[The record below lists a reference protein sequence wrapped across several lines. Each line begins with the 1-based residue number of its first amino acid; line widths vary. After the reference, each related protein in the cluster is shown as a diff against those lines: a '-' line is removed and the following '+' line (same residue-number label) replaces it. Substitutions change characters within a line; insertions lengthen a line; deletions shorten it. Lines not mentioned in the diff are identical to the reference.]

1 MLRFCSPIGLR
12 ALRTSAMRT
21 QPMYTSVSVRG
32 LHASVPLF
40 QAVKRDVDT
49 ETGLFYHDLGHG
61 NWAISLL
68 ERPPKSPKSLSVI
81 GHIQPGDANPSEFV
95 RENPDSVNMNE
106 DFWKALHHVLQ
117 GQIASD
123 ENLIFEAEMR
133 ENGWAHLYARHMAM
147 PGRIS
152 PPEAIFG
159 SVAFTDSKLVPDS
172 YERNDMYRFTVKHE
186 GPMKLRKNWLDAL
199 RAYLEKNE

>member
-1 MLRFCSPIGLR
+1 
-12 ALRTSAMRT
+12 MRT

-133 ENGWAHLYARHMAM
+133 ENGWAHLCGTYCDLHRRAPYGHARSHFATRGNFWERGIHRFQAGAGLVRAQRHV
-147 PGRIS
+147 PLHC
-152 PPEAIFG
+152 EA
-159 SVAFTDSKLVPDS
+159 
-172 YERNDMYRFTVKHE
+172 
-186 GPMKLRKNWLDAL
+186 
-199 RAYLEKNE
+199 

>member
-1 MLRFCSPIGLR
+1 
-12 ALRTSAMRT
+12 MRSQIMNPT
-21 QPMYTSVSVRG
+21 ISVRG
-32 LHASVPLF
+32 LHTGVPLF
-40 QAVKRDVDT
+40 QAVKRDVDP
-49 ETGLFYHDLGHG
+49 ETGLYYHDVGHG

-81 GHIQPGDANPSEFV
+81 GHIQPGNTNPSEFI
-95 RENPDSVNMNE
+95 RENPDKVNINE
-106 DFWKALHHVLQ
+106 EFWNALHHVLQ
-117 GQIASD
+117 RQITSD
-123 ENLIFEAEMR
+123 EYLVFEAEMR
-133 ENGWAHLYARHMAM
+133 ENGWAHLCDARHMAM

-172 YERNDMYRFTVKHE
+172 YERNDTYRFAVKHE
-186 GPMKLRKNWLDAL
+186 GPMKLRQNWLKAL

>member
-12 ALRTSAMRT
+12 ALRTSAMRS
-21 QPMYTSVSVRG
+21 QPMYASVSVRG

-40 QAVKRDVDT
+40 QAVKRDVDA

-68 ERPPKSPKSLSVI
+68 ERPPKSPKSVSVI
-81 GHIQPGDANPSEFV
+81 GHIQPGDKNPSEFV
-95 RENPDSVNMNE
+95 RENPDNVNMNE
-106 DFWKALHHVLQ
+106 DFWSALHHVLQ

-133 ENGWAHLYARHMAM
+133 ENGWAHLCGTYCDLHRRASYGQARSHFATRGHFWERGIHRFQAGAGLVRAQRHV
-147 PGRIS
+147 PLRC
-152 PPEAIFG
+152 EA
-159 SVAFTDSKLVPDS
+159 
-172 YERNDMYRFTVKHE
+172 
-186 GPMKLRKNWLDAL
+186 
-199 RAYLEKNE
+199 